1 MNQTWNSELY
11 ESKHHYVSQLATDL
25 VTQLGAKP
33 GECILDLG
41 CGTGHLTAKIAE
53 SGATVIG
60 CDRSESMI
68 SQAQANY
75 PQIEFKLQNG
85 EQLSENQT
93 FDAIFSNAALHWMT
107 DAQAVVQGIGNA
119 LKPGGRFIAEF
130 GGQGNVQTIITAI
143 EDALAA
149 RGYAVVEKVW
159 YFPSL
164 AEYATL
170 LEDHGLE
177 VRFAQL
183 FHRPTPLEGEE
194 GLRNWIKMFASH
206 LLSLAPLNEQ
216 GEFLSTIEMTLRPY
230 LYQQKTWFADY
241 RRLRVEAVNVKAQ

>member
-11 ESKHHYVSQLATDL
+11 EGKHGYVSELARDL

-33 GECILDLG
+33 GEVILDLG

-68 SQAQANY
+68 AQARQTY
-75 PQIEFKLQNG
+75 PQIEFKLENG
-85 EQLSENQT
+85 EKLSASSE

-107 DAQAVVQGIGNA
+107 DAQAVVQGIYNG
-119 LKPGGRFIAEF
+119 LKVGGRLIVEF
-130 GGQGNVQTIITAI
+130 GGKGNVQTIITAI
-143 EDALAA
+143 EETLAA
-149 RGYAVVEKVW
+149 RGYVVPEAVW
-159 YFPSL
+159 YFPSI

-170 LEDHGLE
+170 LESHGLD
-177 VRFAQL
+177 VRFAQR
-183 FHRPTPLEGEE
+183 FDRPTALQGEE

-206 LLSLAPLNEQ
+206 LLSPVPLNEQ
-216 GEFLSTIEMTLRPY
+216 PEILSIIEMTLRPH
-230 LYQQKTWFADY
+230 LYQENTWFADY
-241 RRLRVEAVNVKAQ
+241 CRLRVEAIKT